1 MNIET
6 KIHDLIVV
14 KVTGAPGRNNVVTFR
29 ECLNQYQLLI
39 CDIDYTKKKEVDPT
53 IAAAIYLVDRNS
65 ITDKIY
71 LK

>member
-1 MNIET
+1 MNDQKLSDI
-6 KIHDLIVV
+6 IVV

-29 ECLNQYQLLI
+29 EARNNYQLLI
-39 CDIDYTKKKEVDPT
+39 CDIDYTQKKENDPS

-71 LK
+71 LR